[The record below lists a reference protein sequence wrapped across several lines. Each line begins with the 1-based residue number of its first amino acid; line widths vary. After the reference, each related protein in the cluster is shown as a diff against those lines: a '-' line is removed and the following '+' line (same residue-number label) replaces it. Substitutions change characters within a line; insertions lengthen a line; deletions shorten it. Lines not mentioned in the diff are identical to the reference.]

1 VFLVNSLKYNLLS
14 ISQLYDKSYKIMFD
28 HACCLILENDEV
40 LFIGNRKWNVYKI
53 NINACMRIESC
64 LVASINDN
72 FLWHR
77 RLCYISMDILSKLIK
92 NELLKGLPHI
102 AFKK

>member
-1 VFLVNSLKYNLLS
+1 MY
-14 ISQLYDKSYKIMFD
+14 D
-28 HACCLILENDEV
+28 HACCLILENDKV

-53 NINACMRIESC
+53 NINPCMRIESC
-64 LVASINDN
+64 LVTSINVN

-77 RLCYISMDILSKLIK
+77 RLGYISMDILSKLIK
-92 NELLKGLPHI
+92 NELLKGLPPI

>member
-1 VFLVNSLKYNLLS
+1 
-14 ISQLYDKSYKIMFD
+14 
-28 HACCLILENDEV
+28 
-40 LFIGNRKWNVYKI
+40 
-53 NINACMRIESC
+53 MRIESC

-92 NELLKGLPHI
+92 NELLKGLPPI